1 MKLECNKECCD
12 NKSNSIYIKRI
23 LEMIGA
29 VILGSK
35 PAEIINVP
43 GNDDVK
49 KEKLTQIESFFS
61 NCSKIKYR
69 IITTH
74 DGGKRVLFINE
85 KSMEQ
90 VLSNKKCVNFLKF
103 VGYPYEYKLSTYMNE
118 LVVRLQS
125 EEFPH
130 EIGIFLGYPLDD
142 VKCFIK
148 YGGKNFKLLGC
159 WKVYDDVENCSNK
172 FKEFKNYRDEFT
184 YLYENYYSLK
194 DLIKKKI

>member
-130 EIGIFLGYPLDD
+130 EIGIFLGYPLKD
-142 VKCFIK
+142 VLGFMGYGK
-148 YGGKNFKLLGC
+148 YKFCKTRY
-159 WKVYDDVENCSNK
+159 WKVYGDESVSDAVNNK
-172 FKEFKNYRDEFT
+172 FISDRAKIKV
-184 YLYENYYSLK
+184 LLENNSLSELRK
-194 DLIKKKI
+194 VI

>member
-1 MKLECNKECCD
+1 MNPNCNKNCCE

-43 GNDDVK
+43 GSNEEK
-49 KEKLTQIESFFS
+49 KLKLSQIESFFS
-61 NCSKIKYR
+61 HCSRVTYR

-85 KSMEQ
+85 KSMEK
-90 VLSNKKCVNFLKF
+90 VLSNKRCVNFLKF
-103 VGYPYEYKLSTYMNE
+103 VGYSSNYELNEYMDE
-118 LVVRLQS
+118 LVFRLQS

-130 EIGIFLGYPLDD
+130 EIGVFLGYPLKD
-142 VKCFIK
+142 VLGFMG
-148 YGGKNFKLLGC
+148 YGNKELVEIRNWRIYGDKEVSY
-159 WKVYDDVENCSNK
+159 KVYNSFMRDK
-172 FKEFKNYRDEFT
+172 AIMKEMVQTMNITELRRA
-184 YLYENYYSLK
+184 
-194 DLIKKKI
+194 I

>member
-61 NCSKIKYR
+61 NCSKITYR

-103 VGYPYEYKLSTYMNE
+103 VGYPYEYKLSAYMNE

-130 EIGIFLGYPLDD
+130 EIGIFLGYPLKD
-142 VKCFIK
+142 VLGFMGYGK
-148 YGGKNFKLLGC
+148 YKFCKTRY
-159 WKVYDDVENCSNK
+159 WKVYGDESVSDAVYNK
-172 FKEFKNYRDEFT
+172 FISDRAKIKV
-184 YLYENYYSLK
+184 LLENNSLSELRK
-194 DLIKKKI
+194 VI

>member
-1 MKLECNKECCD
+1 MNLNCNKNCCE

-43 GNDDVK
+43 GSSEEKKVK
-49 KEKLTQIESFFS
+49 LDQIESFFS
-61 NCSKIKYR
+61 HCSRVTYR

-85 KSMEQ
+85 ESMVK
-90 VLSNKKCVNFLKF
+90 VLSNKRCINFLKF
-103 VGYPYEYKLSTYMNE
+103 VGYSSEYRLNDYMDE
-118 LVVRLQS
+118 LVFRLQS

-130 EIGIFLGYPLDD
+130 EIGIFLGYPLKD
-142 VKCFIK
+142 VLGFMG
-148 YGGKNFKLLGC
+148 YGKNELVEIRNWRIYGDQKASYE
-159 WKVYDDVENCSNK
+159 VYNSFMRDK
-172 FKEFKNYRDEFT
+172 AIMKEMVQTMNITELRRA
-184 YLYENYYSLK
+184 
-194 DLIKKKI
+194 I